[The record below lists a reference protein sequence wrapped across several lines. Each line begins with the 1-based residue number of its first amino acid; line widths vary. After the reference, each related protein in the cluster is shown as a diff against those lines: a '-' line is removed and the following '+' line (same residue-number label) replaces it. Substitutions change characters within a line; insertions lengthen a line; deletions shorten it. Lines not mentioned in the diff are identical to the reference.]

1 VAALKCIR
9 LFASGGCTK
18 AEMWRLNEENE

>member
-1 VAALKCIR
+1 LG
-9 LFASGGCTK
+9 ASEGCTK